1 MTCSQHASATAQP
14 APLAQAGPKGR
25 PKGRPGG
32 RLGGRASVRA
42 GQVCR
47 SAILVLF
54 LGLTAAPA
62 SAQPRSTLPACQGR
76 LETTEALSAC
86 FDVARPG
93 TAEFLYAGVHL
104 GSELAEIGDFPAAAR
119 VFDRLDPPGGNIVG
133 YSGALYHAL
142 RAETYWRM
150 ERIADALPDAQI
162 AYALLNTPRAS
173 RPDLHLEVEVLA
185 RILPA
190 LTEAGDPLAVQ
201 ALADLKGLDLPA
213 SDAIA
218 LANRAVALFEVGE
231 TEASIS
237 EARRALAADPDLA
250 PVHNN
255 LCYILARSGRAA
267 EALPFCNQAVAAMP
281 EIPAFHHSH
290 AVALAAL
297 GRCAESSA
305 AQARARKLAP
315 GWFLY
320 QGDLACT
327 PSPPPTYAP

>member
-1 MTCSQHASATAQP
+1 MTGSQHASPTAQP
-14 APLAQAGPKGR
+14 APLAPGGPTGR
-25 PKGRPGG
+25 P
-32 RLGGRASVRA
+32 GGRASVRA
-42 GQVCR
+42 GRVCR

-62 SAQPRSTLPACQGR
+62 LAQHRSTVPACQGR

-86 FDVARPG
+86 FDVAPPG
-93 TAEFLYAGVHL
+93 TVEFLYAGIDL
-104 GSELAEIGDFPAAAR
+104 GTELAAIGNFPAAAR
-119 VFDRLDPPGGNIVG
+119 VFDRLDPPGDSVQVIDAV
-133 YSGALYHAL
+133 LYHAL

-150 ERIADALPDAQI
+150 ERIADALPDART
-162 AYALLNTPRAS
+162 AYALLNTPNTS
-173 RPDLHLEVEVLA
+173 RPDMRLQVEVLA

-218 LANRAVALFEVGE
+218 LSNRAVALAEVGE

-237 EARRALAADPDLA
+237 EARRALAADPDFA

-267 EALPFCNQAVAAMP
+267 EALPFCDYAVAAMP
-281 EIPAFHHSH
+281 EIPAFHHSQ

-320 QGDLACT
+320 RGDVACT
-327 PSPPPTYAP
+327 PSPPPTDAP